1 MCSKSPEMPA
11 SIKKTSAAPLKLAHP
26 PIIEAVVDI
35 RCDMP
40 PAFDLAALEAPAH
53 DLFRAQYPT
62 LRKQLIE
69 KHSFVKHGDAPP
81 TISATQGLLAFQFH
95 TEDGQQLVQVRAE
108 GFSFNRLVPYTN
120 FDDYLPEI
128 ERAWSLFVRLAAPV
142 QVREV
147 RLRYINRL
155 PLPAV
160 EGRLEFNDFLKTGPR
175 LPDEK
180 KLHFIGF
187 FNQHAAVDVETGN
200 QVTIILTMQPP
211 EKDVVPLIFD
221 IDAVARGNT
230 EPNDWPWILSKLV
243 SLRSLK
249 NEVFANTLTDKCL
262 NLFRP

>member
-1 MCSKSPEMPA
+1 MSTESPSE
-11 SIKKTSAAPLKLAHP
+11 APLKLARA
-26 PIIEAVVDI
+26 PIVEAVVDI

-40 PAFDLAALEAPAH
+40 PAYDLAALETPAH
-53 DLFRAQYPT
+53 DLFRAQYPK
-62 LRKQLIE
+62 LQKQLIE
-69 KHSFVKHGDAPP
+69 KHSFVKRGDAPP
-81 TISATQGLLAFQFH
+81 TISATQGLQALQFL
-95 TEDGQQLVQVRAE
+95 TDDGRQLVQVRTE
-108 GFSFNRLVPYTN
+108 GFSFNRLAPYTS

-128 ERAWSLFVRLAAPV
+128 ERAWGLFVGLAAPV

-155 PLPAV
+155 PLPTV
-160 EGRLEFNDFLKTGPR
+160 EGRVDFDDYLKIGPH

-187 FNQHAAVDVETGN
+187 FNQHVAVDVETGH
-200 QVTIILTMQPP
+200 QVTILLTMQPP

-221 IDAVARGNT
+221 IDTVSRGNA

-243 SLRSLK
+243 ALRSLK
-249 NEVFANTLTDKCL
+249 NQVFANTLTNACL